1 MRNEIASLF
10 QADGP
15 FVSVYL
21 EARSDQTDAQRQL
34 ESRWRTVRAA
44 LAAEGA
50 TDDDLAA
57 LDDAAV
63 HTTPEVGGTWAAIA
77 AGGEVLLQRHLP
89 GVPARDAGRLGLVPW
104 VGPLVAAA
112 QTLLPH
118 LVVLVDRTGADL
130 YGFDARGDGV
140 EERVHAV
147 NQGDVIQRS
156 PAGGWSQ
163 RRFQRRAVEAWEENA
178 REVAEEVAALTKDLD
193 ARMIAVGGDVH
204 AVRLLGAALPAEV
217 ATLVRELE
225 GATRHAGGS
234 ADQEAEA
241 IRRLV
246 DTVVAE
252 ESVRVIQEFKEET
265 GQHDRAAAGPARVV
279 EALQATAVD
288 TLLVHDDPDDDRMA
302 WFGPEAHHLALD
314 EATLRAMG
322 VDAPMPGRLVDVC
335 IRAAY
340 GTSADVRVVPS
351 AIVTDGLAAVLRH
364 TGTSPDVP
372 GR

>member
-10 QADGP
+10 RADGP
-15 FVSVYL
+15 NVSVYL
-21 EARSDQTDAQRQL
+21 DARSDQPNAQQHL
-34 ESRWRTVRAA
+34 ESRWRTVRAG
-44 LAAEGA
+44 LAADGA

-57 LDDAAV
+57 LDTAV
-63 HTTPEVGGTWAAIA
+63 ETTRAVGGTWAAIA
-77 AGGEVLLQRHLP
+77 GGGEVRLQRHLP
-89 GVPARDAGRLGLVPW
+89 GAPVRDAGRLGLLPW

-140 EERVHAV
+140 EERVQAV

-178 REVAEEVAALTKDLD
+178 REVAEEVATLAKELD
-193 ARMIAVGGDVH
+193 ARMIALGGDVH
-204 AVRLLGAALPAEV
+204 AVRLLRDALPAEV

-225 GATRHAGGS
+225 GATRHPGGS
-234 ADQEAEA
+234 ADQEAERL
-241 IRRLV
+241 RRLV

-252 ESVRVIQEFKEET
+252 ESVQVIQEFKEEA

-279 EALQATAVD
+279 EALQATAVE

-302 WFGPEAHHLALD
+302 WFGPEPHHLALD

-364 TGTSPDVP
+364 TGTNPDVP